1 MITFVDLKTPRVIR
15 EAAILTNLYVAAI
28 VLGDEAISKSN
39 VQLYNQLMLDLT
51 IVKGS
56 LTSIEIKVEFSP
68 DNTNWYQE
76 SVEEIDEGIA
86 TLRPLVHSIPA
97 ADLATSQKIRIPIQ
111 INDRYIKISF
121 KGTGTVTDSSVSAT
135 AQLGVN

>member
-15 EAAILTNLYVAAI
+15 AAAVLTDSYVAAT
-28 VLGDEAISKSN
+28 VLGDESISPSK

-56 LTSIEIKVEFSP
+56 LTSIEVKVEFSP
-68 DNTNWYQE
+68 DNINWYQE
-76 SVEEIDEGIA
+76 GVEEIDEGIA

-97 ADLATSQKIRIPIQ
+97 ADLATSQKIRLPIR
-111 INDRYIKISF
+111 INDRYIKVSV
-121 KGTGTVTDSSVSAT
+121 KGTGTVTDSSVAIT